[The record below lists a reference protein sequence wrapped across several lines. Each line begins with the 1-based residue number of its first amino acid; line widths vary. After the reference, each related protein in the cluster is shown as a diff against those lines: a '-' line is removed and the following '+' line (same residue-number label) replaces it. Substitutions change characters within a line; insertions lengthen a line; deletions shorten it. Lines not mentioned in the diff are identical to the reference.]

1 MLSWF
6 FQWAFCTAGATIVSG
21 AVAERVKGPT
31 YACYAFVM
39 TSCLICKSSLGPC
52 AKVLSRALQL
62 YQSNCHSGL
71 IYPVVVAWTWGGGW
85 LYDLWGVG
93 VMDFAGVS
101 RECLP
106 IHLNRDL
113 ATSS

>member
-62 YQSNCHSGL
+62 NQIVIKVSSTRWWWLGPGAADGSM
-71 IYPVVVAWTWGGGW
+71 IFGAW
-85 LYDLWGVG
+85 V
-93 VMDFAGVS
+93 
-101 RECLP
+101 
-106 IHLNRDL
+106 
-113 ATSS
+113 